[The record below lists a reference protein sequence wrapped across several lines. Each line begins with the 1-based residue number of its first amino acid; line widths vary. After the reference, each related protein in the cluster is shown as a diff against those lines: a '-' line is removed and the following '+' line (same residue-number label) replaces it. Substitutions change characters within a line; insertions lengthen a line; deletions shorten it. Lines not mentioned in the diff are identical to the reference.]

1 LTKQKRGASLTGV
14 MEQGNGA
21 ILRLIRDGHGV
32 TRSDLAAGIG
42 LGRSAVASR
51 LGPLLASGLV
61 VESDDGVS
69 TGGRPAMVLRFNRA
83 AGVLL
88 AADLGATHCRL
99 EVTDLAGEPLAAAA
113 EDLDIERGPDAVL
126 GHVLDRAAAL
136 LEQAGRGPRDVA
148 GIGVGLP
155 GPVEHA
161 TGRAIS
167 PPIMRGWDGYSVPA
181 AFAASYAAPVLV
193 DNDVNIMA
201 LAEQRGCWPDVRH
214 LLYVK
219 VGTGIGCGIV
229 ADGEVYRGAQGAAG
243 DLGHLRVNGYD
254 DVVCRCGNT
263 ACLEAVAGGAALAAA
278 LRERGLEATGS
289 RDVGRLARGGE
300 PEAVAMVRDAGRLIG
315 EVLAGAVN
323 LLNPEVIVVGG
334 DVADAHEPLLAG
346 IREAVYRRSP
356 PLATQQ
362 LRIVRGEL
370 GARTGAIGAALLALD
385 GVLSDE
391 AVDRAIAAVAR

>member
-1 LTKQKRGASLTGV
+1 

-201 LAEQRGCWPDVRH
+201 LAEQRRCWPDVRH

-254 DVVCRCGNT
+254 EVVCRCGNT

-278 LRERGLEATGS
+278 LRERGLEATAAATSGAS
-289 RDVGRLARGGE
+289 
-300 PEAVAMVRDAGRLIG
+300 P
-315 EVLAGAVN
+315 AGASRR
-323 LLNPEVIVVGG
+323 PSRWS
-334 DVADAHEPLLAG
+334 ATPAG
-346 IREAVYRRSP
+346 
-356 PLATQQ
+356 
-362 LRIVRGEL
+362 
-370 GARTGAIGAALLALD
+370 
-385 GVLSDE
+385 
-391 AVDRAIAAVAR
+391 